1 MQTHCA
7 CSSRRRTEM
16 RYLQSFL
23 LMLLH
28 CLPAAMPAMAA
39 EGDADAVATATR
51 LLDHMQAGEYE
62 AATADFTAQMKD
74 ALGVDKLAA
83 VQAQLAAA
91 GAETGRDEP
100 VVSEQSGMT
109 VVVVRIHR
117 DRKSTRLNS
126 SH

>member
-23 LMLLH
+23 LMLLL

-74 ALGVDKLAA
+74 RSEEHTSELQSLMRISYA
-83 VQAQLAAA
+83 VFCLTKKKT
-91 GAETGRDEP
+91 ERT
-100 VVSEQSGMT
+100 SY
-109 VVVVRIHR
+109 
-117 DRKSTRLNS
+117 
-126 SH
+126 

>member
-1 MQTHCA
+1 
-7 CSSRRRTEM
+7 M

-23 LMLLH
+23 LMLLL

-91 GAETGRDEP
+91 GAAAGRADP
-100 VVSEQSGMT
+100 VVSEQSGMP
-109 VVVVRIHR
+109 VVVVRTHR
-117 DRKSTRLNS
+117 RPDGRRVGEEGVQT
-126 SH
+126 

>member
-1 MQTHCA
+1 
-7 CSSRRRTEM
+7 M

-23 LMLLH
+23 LMLLL

-51 LLDHMQAGEYE
+51 LLDHMQAGEYD

-83 VQAQLAAA
+83 VQAQHAAA
-91 GAETGRDEP
+91 RAETGRDDP

-109 VVVVRIHR
+109 VGVVRSPRQPADIDPNHPLHR
-117 DRKSTRLNS
+117 
-126 SH
+126 